1 MSQKPDPLDNFLS
14 RKAEIDE
21 ALQRLQTLSDDHFE
35 ANPDNIHWGHVG
47 TVAQIA
53 EKLKEITDFA
63 FNEGEFAE

>member
-1 MSQKPDPLDNFLS
+1 MSQKPNALDNFLS

-21 ALQRLQTLSDDHFE
+21 ALQRLQALSDDHFE
-35 ANPDNIHWGHVG
+35 AYPDDIHWGHVG
-47 TVAQIA
+47 TLAHIS